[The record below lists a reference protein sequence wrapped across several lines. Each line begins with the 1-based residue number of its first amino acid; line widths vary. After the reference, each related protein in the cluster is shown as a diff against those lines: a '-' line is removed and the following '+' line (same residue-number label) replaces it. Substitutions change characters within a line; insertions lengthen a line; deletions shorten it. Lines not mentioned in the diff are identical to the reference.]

1 MTHTAIQSLA
11 KRGQKLAQNS
21 ARIDLDLFL
30 EAAENQFHATDNPD
44 GAFPL
49 NVAEN
54 NVMSPSIMAIFEQVL
69 ASEKMPEWVLKYT
82 SMLGHPEVRES
93 VAAFMRTYFKSEA
106 IQADNLAFSAGASG
120 SLEVSSFVLGN
131 PGDLVV
137 IPAPSYPMYTNDFG
151 IKSGLERY
159 DLQTH
164 YNIADR
170 ESLALV
176 TIAHLEEALLAIEA
190 QGKVFKILLLTT
202 PDNPTG
208 SIYSLAQ
215 LREIAQW
222 CMQNKIHLL
231 VNEIYALSQI
241 DTQQAAIAVD
251 YTDTFAFQ
259 SFATIIAEFESE
271 YLHLL
276 YALSKDFAISGMR
289 FGIIHSLN
297 PAFMQG
303 LGNVNIPHLV
313 SNMTQWLIGEMF
325 KDTSFIAHY
334 IKENKRRITESYLV
348 VVALLKAFNIP
359 YAPSRGSLFIW
370 ADFSQYLK
378 KDTQKGEEAL
388 WMEIFRQTGVLLT
401 PGMGFQHQK
410 HGLFRIVHTAV
421 PTPDLKVAM
430 QRLSAFLEQQ

>member
-1 MTHTAIQSLA
+1 MTQTAIQSLA
-11 KRGQKLAQNS
+11 KRGQKLAQNP
-21 ARIDLDLFL
+21 ARIDLDLFQ
-30 EAAENQFHATDNPD
+30 EASENQFHPTNNPD

-54 NVMSPSIMAIFEQVL
+54 NVMSPSMMAIFEQVL
-69 ASEKMPEWVLKYT
+69 ATEKMPEWVLKYT
-82 SMLGHPEVRES
+82 SILGHPAVRES

-131 PGDLVV
+131 PGELVV

-151 IKSGLERY
+151 IKSGMERY

-164 YNIADR
+164 YNIEDR

-176 TIAHLEEALLAIEA
+176 TIPHLEEALLDIESK
-190 QGKVFKILLLTT
+190 GKVFKILLLTT

-215 LREIAQW
+215 LREIARW
-222 CMQNKIHLL
+222 CVQNKIHLL

-241 DTQQAAIAVD
+241 DIQQAAIADD
-251 YTDTFAFQ
+251 YTETFAFT

-297 PAFMQG
+297 SAFMQAV
-303 LGNVNIPHLV
+303 GNVNIPHLV
-313 SNMTQWLIGEMF
+313 SNITQWLVGEMF
-325 KDTSFIAHY
+325 KDSLFVSHY
-334 IKENKRRITESYLV
+334 IKENKRRITESYRLV
-348 VVALLKAFNIP
+348 IQQLKAFNIP
-359 YAPSRGSLFIW
+359 YTPSRGSLFIW
-370 ADFSQYLK
+370 ADFSQFLTTE
-378 KDTQKGEEAL
+378 TQQAEEEL
-388 WMEIFRQTGVLLT
+388 WMEIFQKTGILLT

-421 PTPDLKVAM
+421 PTSNLKVAM
-430 QRLSAFLEQQ
+430 QRLSAYLEQR

>member
-11 KRGQKLAQNS
+11 KRGQELAQNP

-30 EAAENQFHATDNPD
+30 EAAENQFHATNNPD

-106 IQADNLAFSAGASG
+106 IQADNLAFSAGASA
-120 SLEVSSFVLGN
+120 SLEVSSFLLGN

-137 IPAPSYPMYTNDFG
+137 IPAPAYPMYTKDFG
-151 IKSGLERY
+151 IKSGMERY

-164 YNIADR
+164 YNIADH

-176 TIAHLEEALLAIEA
+176 TIPHLEEALLAIET
-190 QGKVFKILLLTT
+190 QGKIFKILLLTI

-241 DTQQAAIAVD
+241 DIEAAAIADD
-251 YTDTFAFQ
+251 YSDTFEFQ
-259 SFATIIAEFESE
+259 SFATVMAEFESE

-313 SNMTQWLIGEMF
+313 SNMTQWLVGEMF
-325 KDTSFIAHY
+325 KDDAFIAHY
-334 IKENKRRITESYLV
+334 IKENKRRITESYVLV
-348 VVALLKAFNIP
+348 VQLLKAFQIP
-359 YAPSRGSLFIW
+359 YTPSRGSLFVW
-370 ADFSQYLK
+370 ADFSQYL
-378 KDTQKGEEAL
+378 TTNSPQAEEEL
-388 WMEIFRQTGVLLT
+388 WMNIFRQTGVLLT
-401 PGMGFQHQK
+401 PGIGFQHQK
-410 HGLFRIVHTAV
+410 HGLFRIVHTAI
-421 PTPDLKVAM
+421 PTSDLKVAM

>member
-11 KRGQKLAQNS
+11 KRGQELAQNP

-30 EAAENQFHATDNPD
+30 EAAENQFHATKNPD

-120 SLEVSSFVLGN
+120 SLEVSSFLLAN

-137 IPAPSYPMYTNDFG
+137 IPAPSYPMYTKDFG
-151 IKSGLERY
+151 IKSGMERY

-164 YNIADR
+164 YNIADH

-176 TIAHLEEALLAIEA
+176 TIPHLEEALLAIEA

-241 DTQQAAIAVD
+241 DIEQAAIADD
-251 YTDTFAFQ
+251 YSDTFEFQ
-259 SFATIIAEFESE
+259 SFATIMAEFESE

-313 SNMTQWLIGEMF
+313 SNMTQWLVGEMF
-325 KDTSFIAHY
+325 KDETFIAHY
-334 IKENKRRITESYLV
+334 IKENKRRITESYLLV
-348 VVALLKAFNIP
+348 IQQLKAFNIP
-359 YAPSRGSLFIW
+359 YTPSRGSLFVW
-370 ADFSQYLK
+370 ADFSQFLK
-378 KDTQKGEEAL
+378 ADTQKGEEEL

-421 PTPDLKVAM
+421 PTSDLKVAM
-430 QRLSAFLEQQ
+430 QRLSTFLERR

>member
-1 MTHTAIQSLA
+1 MTHTAIESLA
-11 KRGQKLAQNS
+11 KRGQKLAQNP
-21 ARIDLDLFL
+21 ARIDLDLFQ
-30 EAAENQFHATDNPD
+30 EAVENQFHATNNPG

-54 NVMSPSIMAIFEQVL
+54 NVMSPSMMAIFEQVL

-82 SMLGHPEVRES
+82 SMLGHPDVRES

-151 IKSGLERY
+151 IKSGMQRY

-164 YNIADR
+164 YDIADQ

-176 TIAHLEEALLAIEA
+176 TIPHLEEALLDIEA
-190 QGKVFKILLLTT
+190 KGKVFKILLLTT

-208 SIYSLAQ
+208 SIYTLTQ

-241 DTQQAAIAVD
+241 DIQQAAIAGD
-251 YTDTFAFQ
+251 YTENFEFT

-289 FGIIHSLN
+289 LGIIHSLN
-297 PAFMQG
+297 AAFMQG
-303 LGNVNIPHLV
+303 IGNVNIPHLV
-313 SNMTQWLIGEMF
+313 SNMTQWLIGELF
-325 KDTSFIAHY
+325 KDSLFVSHY
-334 IKENKRRITESYLV
+334 IKENTRRITESYLV
-348 VVALLKAFNIP
+348 VIQQLKALNIP
-359 YAPSRGSLFIW
+359 YTPSRGSLFIW
-370 ADFSQYLK
+370 ADFSQHLK
-378 KDTQKGEEAL
+378 IDTRKGEEEL
-388 WMEIFRQTGVLLT
+388 WMDIFRKTGVLLT

-410 HGLFRIVHTAV
+410 QGLFRIVHTAV

-430 QRLSAFLEQQ
+430 QRLATFLEQR

>member
-1 MTHTAIQSLA
+1 MTHTAIESLA
-11 KRGQKLAQNS
+11 KRGQKLAQNP
-21 ARIDLDLFL
+21 ARIDLDLFQ
-30 EAAENQFHATDNPD
+30 EAAENQYHPTNNPD

-54 NVMSPSIMAIFEQVL
+54 NVMSPSMMAIFEQVL

-82 SMLGHPEVRES
+82 SMLGHPAVRES

-151 IKSGLERY
+151 IKSGMERY

-164 YNIADR
+164 YNIEGQ

-176 TIAHLEEALLAIEA
+176 TIPHLEEALLDIEA

-208 SIYSLAQ
+208 SIYSEAQ

-241 DTQQAAIAVD
+241 DIQQAAIAGD
-251 YTDTFAFQ
+251 YTATFAFT

-297 PAFMQG
+297 TAFMQG
-303 LGNVNIPHLV
+303 VGNVNIPHLV

-325 KDTSFIAHY
+325 KDSLFVSHY
-334 IKENKRRITESYLV
+334 IKENTRRITESYLV
-348 VVALLKAFNIP
+348 VIQQLKALNIP
-359 YAPSRGSLFIW
+359 YTPSRGSLFIW

-378 KDTQKGEEAL
+378 TDTQKGEEEL
-388 WMEIFRQTGVLLT
+388 WMDIFRQTGVLLT

-421 PTPDLKVAM
+421 PTPDLKVAI
-430 QRLSAFLEQQ
+430 QRLSAFLEQR

>member
-11 KRGQKLAQNS
+11 KRGQELAQNP

-30 EAAENQFHATDNPD
+30 EAAENQFHATKNPV

-120 SLEVSSFVLGN
+120 SLEVSSFLLAN

-137 IPAPSYPMYTNDFG
+137 IPAPSYPMYTKDFG
-151 IKSGLERY
+151 IKSGMERY

-164 YNIADR
+164 YNIADH

-176 TIAHLEEALLAIEA
+176 TIPHLEEALLAIEA

-241 DTQQAAIAVD
+241 DIEQTAIADD
-251 YTDTFAFQ
+251 YSDTFEFQ
-259 SFATIIAEFESE
+259 SFATIMAEFESE

-313 SNMTQWLIGEMF
+313 SNMTQWLVGEMF
-325 KDTSFIAHY
+325 KDETFIAHY
-334 IKENKRRITESYLV
+334 IKENKRRITESYLLV
-348 VVALLKAFNIP
+348 IQQLKAFNIP
-359 YAPSRGSLFIW
+359 YTPSRGSLFVW
-370 ADFSQYLK
+370 ADFSQFLK
-378 KDTQKGEEAL
+378 ADTQKGEEEL

-421 PTPDLKVAM
+421 PTSDLKVAM
-430 QRLSAFLEQQ
+430 QRLSTFLERR